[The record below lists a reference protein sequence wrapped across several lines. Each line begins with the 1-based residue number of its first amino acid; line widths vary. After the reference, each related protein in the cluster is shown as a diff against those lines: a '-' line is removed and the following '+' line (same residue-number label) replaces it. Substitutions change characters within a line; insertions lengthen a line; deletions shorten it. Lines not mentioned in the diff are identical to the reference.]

1 MPKKLAKNMVFSE
14 ILVDEKIKRIKDY
27 LEEIK
32 PLLSLSVQEILND
45 FTKLRAI
52 ERNFQL
58 IVDEM
63 IDVNQHFIKELGF
76 DISNDLEG
84 TFHILGENKV
94 LPKDFALKIAPVVG
108 LRNRLV
114 HRYEKLDPKTF
125 IESFQKEHSDFE
137 EYIKFIINYLE
148 KQKNI

>member
-1 MPKKLAKNMVFSE
+1 MVFSE
-14 ILVDEKIKRIKDY
+14 ILVDEKIKRVKGY
-27 LEEIK
+27 LDEIK
-32 PLLSLSVQEILND
+32 NLFRFSAKEILAD
-45 FTKLRAI
+45 SEKLHAA
-52 ERNFQL
+52 ERLFQL

-63 IDVNQHFIKELGF
+63 IDINQHFIKELDF
-76 DISNDLEG
+76 DLSNDIEG
-84 TFHILGENKV
+84 TFHILGENDI

-125 IESFQKEHSDFE
+125 IESFQKEYADFE

-148 KQKNI
+148 K

>member
-1 MPKKLAKNMVFSE
+1 MPSKLAKNMVFSE
-14 ILVDEKIKRIKDY
+14 ILVDEKIKRVKGY
-27 LEEIK
+27 LDEIK
-32 PLLSLSVQEILND
+32 NLFRFSAKEILAD
-45 FTKLRAI
+45 SEKLHAA
-52 ERNFQL
+52 ERLFQL

-63 IDVNQHFIKELGF
+63 IDINQHFIKELDF
-76 DISNDLEG
+76 DLSNDIEG
-84 TFHILGENKV
+84 TFHILGENDI

-125 IESFQKEHSDFE
+125 IESFQKEYADFE

-148 KQKNI
+148 K